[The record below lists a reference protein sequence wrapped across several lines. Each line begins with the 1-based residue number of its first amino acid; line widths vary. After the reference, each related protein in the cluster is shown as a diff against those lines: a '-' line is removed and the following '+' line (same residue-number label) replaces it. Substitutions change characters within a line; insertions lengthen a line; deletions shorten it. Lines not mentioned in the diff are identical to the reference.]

1 MNLGILGGGSWGTA
15 LAILW
20 ARNGHGVDL
29 WVRNKQDAARFQAEN
44 RNTRY
49 LPEIE
54 FPTGIQV
61 HTDLTAPLANEL
73 ICLAIPLQA
82 YRKFLTD
89 IKPSLTGKH
98 QFILV
103 SKGIELDTHLL
114 PTQIVAEVLGKEW
127 SERVFSLSGPSF
139 AQEVGNDLPTLVV
152 LAGTNE
158 TLLTQ
163 LQKNLNCPRFRMYR
177 NLDINGVELCGA
189 LKNVIAIA
197 AGIATG
203 MNLGANSLAALI
215 TRGLS
220 EISRLG
226 VVMGAQRETF
236 AGLAGM
242 GDLILTCNSTLSRNL
257 RVGIALAEGHS
268 LDHILN
274 ELGMVAEGVQTSKA
288 AYQLSKKV
296 GVELP
301 ITDVV
306 YRILFEGLKPQIALH
321 SLMTRSLKSEL

>member
-15 LAILW
+15 LGILW

-29 WVRNKQDAARFQAEN
+29 WLRNKEDATRFQAEN

-49 LPEIE
+49 LPDIE
-54 FPTGIQV
+54 FPSGIQL
-61 HTDLTAPLANEL
+61 HTDLAAPLANEV

-82 YRKFLTD
+82 YRKFLTH
-89 IKPSLTGKH
+89 IKPQLTEKH
-98 QFILV
+98 KLILV
-103 SKGIELDTHLL
+103 SKGIELGTHLL
-114 PTQIVAEVLGKEW
+114 PNQIVLEVLGPQW
-127 SERVFSLSGPSF
+127 AQRVFSLSGPSF
-139 AQEVGNDLPTLVV
+139 AQEVGNDMPTLVV

-158 TLLTQ
+158 MSLTK

-197 AGIATG
+197 AGISRG
-203 MNLGANSLAALI
+203 LNLGANSLAALI

-220 EISRLG
+220 EVSRLG

-236 AGLAGM
+236 SGLAGM

-288 AYQLSKKV
+288 AFQLSQSV

-301 ITDVV
+301 IANVV
-306 YRILFEGLKPQIALH
+306 YRILFDSLKPQIALH